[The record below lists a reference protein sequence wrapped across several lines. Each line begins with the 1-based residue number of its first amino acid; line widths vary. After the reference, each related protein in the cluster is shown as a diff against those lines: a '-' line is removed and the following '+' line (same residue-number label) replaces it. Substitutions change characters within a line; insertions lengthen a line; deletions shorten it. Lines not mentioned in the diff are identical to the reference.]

1 MTFVNISTKTKVF
14 AALAV
19 VSIAAT
25 VISHC
30 KDKKEA
36 AEIEIDEE
44 EYESIPVDPTEASPS
59 I

>member
-1 MTFVNISTKTKVF
+1 MSFENISTKTKVF

-19 VSIAAT
+19 VSIVAT
-25 VISHC
+25 AISHHN
-30 KDKKEA
+30 DKKEA